1 MYKQGSTIAR
11 LGTAI
16 FFASVAIVSVAMPA
30 RAQFKQLPM
39 EPLHENGQGV
49 TPSFEGWWQNAD
61 GTYNLMFGYFNRNTK
76 EVVQVPV
83 GPNNRIDPGPAD
95 QGQPAYFVPRRQWG
109 VFTVKVPKDFGPDKK
124 VTWTIV
130 ANGQTLSVPGH
141 LGPPWSITP
150 LSEIGIGNTPP
161 TISFDEK
168 GPSVQ
173 GPRPIIAERT
183 AKVGEPLTLTV
194 FAADDD
200 KSLFRPAAGR
210 GGAAAAGGRGGRGG
224 GRGGAGRGGAETT
237 PPADAAAAPKPA
249 APAADPTADL
259 AAAAAAAGVDADTIA
274 QFLNPN
280 AVNLTWQQ
288 YRGPADVKFASEKP
302 KMEPTPNS
310 GIPVKNV
317 FNGKA
322 STTATFSQPGEY
334 WLRVV
339 ANDSSGPGGGG
350 FLCCWTNGLVKVIVK

>member
-1 MYKQGSTIAR
+1 MFKQDITVAR
-11 LGTAI
+11 LGTAVVL
-16 FFASVAIVSVAMPA
+16 ASVAIVCMALPA
-30 RAQFKQLPM
+30 SAQFKQLPM

-76 EVVQVPV
+76 EALDVPV
-83 GPNNRIDPGPAD
+83 GPNNHIDPGGPD
-95 QGQPAYFVPRRQWG
+95 QGQPAHFVPRRQWG
-109 VFTVKVPKDFGPDKK
+109 VFTVTVPKDFGDKK

-141 LGPPWSITP
+141 LGASWSITP
-150 LSEIGIGNTPP
+150 MSEIGIGNTPP

-168 GPSVQ
+168 GPSIQ
-173 GPRPIIAERT
+173 GPRPLLVERT
-183 AKVGEPLTLTV
+183 AKVGEPLSLTV

-200 KSLFRPAAGR
+200 KSLFRPAR
-210 GGAAAAGGRGGRGG
+210 GGAGAAAGGRGGRGG
-224 GRGGAGRGGAETT
+224 GRGGAAAAET
-237 PPADAAAAPKPA
+237 PAPAGAAGAAPKPA
-249 APAADPTADL
+249 ADPTAEL
-259 AAAAAAAGVDADTIA
+259 VAAAAAAGVDADTIA

-280 AVNLTWQQ
+280 AVNLTWVQ
-288 YRGPADVKFASEKP
+288 YRGPADGVKFGIEKP

-322 STTATFSQPGEY
+322 TTTATFSQPGEY
-334 WLRVV
+334 WLRLIV
-339 ANDSSGPGGGG
+339 NDSSGPGGGG
-350 FLCCWTNGLVKVIVK
+350 FLCCWTNGLVKVTVK